1 MSKDTIQQKCICCL
15 KLLCSVLKIRIYKNS
30 KQILTN
36 DREKKTRYNDKL
48 TIYHCIL
55 FLSSGSLVKICLLI
69 SMDYYFLKHFA
80 TLMSNKYI
88 LVVLYLLPYHSTIFS
103 TKISV

>member
-36 DREKKTRYNDKL
+36 DREKKDK
-48 TIYHCIL
+48 IQ
-55 FLSSGSLVKICLLI
+55 
-69 SMDYYFLKHFA
+69 
-80 TLMSNKYI
+80 
-88 LVVLYLLPYHSTIFS
+88 
-103 TKISV
+103 